1 MKRMKIMLLSALV
14 VLAQIVMFSSCSSE
28 EENYLSSLP
37 AESSLVIK
45 VNAVQMV
52 EKSNI
57 LNNPLMGMF
66 MMQAESNVPES
77 LKEKFEEIKQDPRSA
92 GLDLEKPL
100 AISVVLN
107 DLNNPQMVFVA
118 AISDGQ
124 KFDDLLTK
132 VASTEDELTIEKL
145 DKGMQRIKIAGN
157 DEADIVYNDNR
168 LLVTVGLDAIK
179 LMNQSAKQS
188 MLNNPN
194 FKKFAESTND
204 YSIYMDYAWMSNA
217 LKQDKQLAK
226 DLPPTLDLMKDC
238 SIFCSVNFE
247 QGKVVG
253 DAQIYA
259 SDELKELQERFYCK
273 PSGKFIGLLPENTYL
288 ALSGG
293 GKNIAEIFDLMGEKE
308 KHTIEKSLLELGLT
322 KEALNTM
329 EGEMLLGVFDDAN
342 PQGIPGFVL
351 AVECKDR
358 SLFDVVKKMTGNEAT
373 EGDVLDIMGYYI
385 TFTDGSLIATTKSIY
400 DQCLATGKIK
410 SLEGGK
416 KNPEMDKVLKNGG
429 LFVDFQAIAQ
439 NKFLNQMKRDRKVA
453 SALSILKQLDYLST
467 HYESL
472 EEGSVELTFKDSSKN
487 ALEQLISMGIGA
499 AMAN

>member
-1 MKRMKIMLLSALV
+1 MKRMKIMLLSAFV

-77 LKEKFEEIKQDPRSA
+77 LKKKFEEIKQDPRSA

-145 DKGMQRIKIAGN
+145 DKGMQRIKVAGN

-194 FKKFAESTND
+194 FKKFAEST
-204 YSIYMDYAWMSNA
+204 
-217 LKQDKQLAK
+217 
-226 DLPPTLDLMKDC
+226 
-238 SIFCSVNFE
+238 
-247 QGKVVG
+247 
-253 DAQIYA
+253 
-259 SDELKELQERFYCK
+259 
-273 PSGKFIGLLPENTYL
+273 
-288 ALSGG
+288 
-293 GKNIAEIFDLMGEKE
+293 
-308 KHTIEKSLLELGLT
+308 
-322 KEALNTM
+322 
-329 EGEMLLGVFDDAN
+329 DD
-342 PQGIPGFVL
+342 
-351 AVECKDR
+351 
-358 SLFDVVKKMTGNEAT
+358 
-373 EGDVLDIMGYYI
+373 
-385 TFTDGSLIATTKSIY
+385 
-400 DQCLATGKIK
+400 
-410 SLEGGK
+410 
-416 KNPEMDKVLKNGG
+416 
-429 LFVDFQAIAQ
+429 
-439 NKFLNQMKRDRKVA
+439 
-453 SALSILKQLDYLST
+453 
-467 HYESL
+467 
-472 EEGSVELTFKDSSKN
+472 
-487 ALEQLISMGIGA
+487 
-499 AMAN
+499 